1 MHSEVTGW
9 ILAGGEG
16 RRMGGLDKGL
26 QPYQGQLLV
35 QWVLD
40 SLRGQL
46 KVVHINANRHPDQY
60 RSLLDQT
67 QGPHGDGQVWPDDT
81 DLRGALGPLAGLLT
95 GLRHCDT
102 PWLLSASCDSPHLS
116 PQLVER
122 LVQAATDQ
130 KAEVAVPTTV
140 DPDGTV
146 RHHWVCALI
155 HQHCRASLESA
166 IQQGERRVG
175 QWIKSCRWISVS
187 FGDPAAFMNIN
198 TLETLHGQA

>member
-26 QPYQGQLLV
+26 QTYQGQPLV
-35 QWVLD
+35 RWVLNA
-40 SLRGQL
+40 LNPQL
-46 KVVHINANRHPDQY
+46 QVVHINANRNPDQY
-60 RSLLDQT
+60 RDLLMQT
-67 QGPHGDGQVWPDDT
+67 QGPHRDGQVWPDDEG
-81 DLRGALGPLAGLLT
+81 LRGALGPLAGLLT
-95 GLRHCDT
+95 GLRHSRT
-102 PWLLSASCDSPHLS
+102 PWLLSASCDSPQLS

-130 KAEVAVPTTV
+130 QAEVAVPTTC

-166 IQQGERRVG
+166 LQQGERRVG

-187 FGDPAAFMNIN
+187 FDDPAAFMNIN

>member
-1 MHSEVTGW
+1 MPDLQVHSRAMDQKADEKWT
-9 ILAGGEG
+9 AEAH
-16 RRMGGLDKGL
+16 L
-26 QPYQGQLLV
+26 QPPLPKSDRL
-35 QWVLD
+35 
-40 SLRGQL
+40 
-46 KVVHINANRHPDQY
+46 
-60 RSLLDQT
+60 
-67 QGPHGDGQVWPDDT
+67 
-81 DLRGALGPLAGLLT
+81 LGPLAGLLT

-130 KAEVAVPTTV
+130 QAEVAVPTTC

-166 IQQGERRVG
+166 LQQGERRVG

-187 FGDPAAFMNIN
+187 FDDPAAFMNIN